1 MFRCSLTEKYIA
13 ADGIENVIR
22 ILEEVEDE
30 KLNDIEF
37 IELNACTGGCV
48 GGCLT
53 VANNF
58 VAKTR
63 LGALKKYLP
72 VSCNHIA
79 QDIPDEL
86 NWDYPLE
93 PLSVL
98 KLADNVTDSMK
109 LMNQVSDMVKSF
121 PGLDCGTCG
130 APTCRALAEDIVRG
144 YASVDDCIFRIR
156 NEMASKEMAENEID
170 KLIPVP
176 FRGID
181 EEKLK
186 WT

>member
-1 MFRCSLTEKYIA
+1 
-13 ADGIENVIR
+13 
-22 ILEEVEDE
+22 
-30 KLNDIEF
+30 
-37 IELNACTGGCV
+37 V

-53 VANNF
+53 VANTF

-63 LGALKKYLP
+63 LSSLKKYLP
-72 VSCNHIA
+72 ISCNHIENE
-79 QDIPDEL
+79 IPKEL
-86 NWDYPLE
+86 GWDYPLE

-109 LMNQVSDMVKSF
+109 LMNQVSEMVKNF

-144 YASVDDCIFRIR
+144 YASMDDCIFRIR
-156 NEMASKEMAENEID
+156 NEMATSKSLDDDDID